1 MFHEISMILIEI
13 EVTISTYYYLL
24 LLELIT
30 TVDTLCKDG
39 ILIGRG
45 ATEALMSVWVLGWVM
60 ETFAMNDDWSGS

>member
-39 ILIGRG
+39 MLIGRK
-45 ATEALMSVWVLGWVM
+45 ALMSVWCSAG
-60 ETFAMNDDWSGS
+60 